1 MQKLGRANRSRT
13 LDGGSVFIWLPEA
26 KVRGPRWSD
35 LDAAEQDRLRNPK
48 RKPKARLP
56 GELERIHVSEL
67 VSDASAVT
75 TVRQKAT
82 KPKLRKNAP
91 PELWRQEVLSDDEY
105 KLYNPGDRCL
115 WGIMLNFFDQKLLDS
130 DGQPIK
136 CNNCNSCRPGGFTLS
151 PLRPEDHERSETE
164 EGKQKVKAAL
174 AQLAERL
181 SKQPVQSYSYL
192 LRLSSTPN
200 VNQFLTSD
208 DRKRFTD
215 RYFTV
220 ASGDLMGWPW
230 KKKYGVDVIQ
240 TVCKAIG
247 CDPPSIIEPASHGR
261 LASLPTS
268 SPHSAPSLSVST
280 SIAPTDSLASSQST
294 PEPLPQPTQ
303 SVLRDITNAMTA
315 RGCPAVNKSK
325 RKKLDT

>member
-1 MQKLGRANRSRT
+1 MQKLGRANRSGT
-13 LDGGSVFIWLPEA
+13 LDGGSVFIWLPEV

-35 LDAAEQDRLRNPK
+35 LDATEQDRLRNRK
-48 RKPKARLP
+48 RKPRARLP
-56 GELERIHVSEL
+56 GELDPIRVSEL
-67 VSDASAVT
+67 VSDASVVT

-115 WGIMLNFFDQKLLDS
+115 WGIMLNFFDQKFLDS
-130 DGQPIK
+130 NGQPIK
-136 CNNCNSCRPGGFTLS
+136 CNNCSSCCPDGFTLS
-151 PLRPEDHERSETE
+151 ALRPEDHERSETE

-181 SKQPVQSYSYL
+181 SKQPIQSYSYL

-220 ASGDLMGWPW
+220 AGGDLMGWPW
-230 KKKYGVDVIQ
+230 KKKYGADVIQ

-247 CDPPSIIEPASHGR
+247 CDPPIIEPASHGR
-261 LASLPTS
+261 LASLPT
-268 SPHSAPSLSVST
+268 L
-280 SIAPTDSLASSQST
+280 SQST
-294 PEPLPQPTQ
+294 LPQSTH
-303 SVLRDITNAMTA
+303 SVLRDITNTVRRTTS
-315 RGCPAVNKSK
+315 RGCPAINKSK
-325 RKKLDT
+325 RKKPAT